1 MHTQT
6 GTRSELTTGE
16 FDLLEAFV
24 KRPHRVLSRD
34 DLMDL
39 LRGHEWAPLDRSID
53 NLVSRLRKKIEPD
66 PERPR
71 VIKTVRGVGYALA
84 TDVKR
89 PKS

>member
-1 MHTQT
+1 
-6 GTRSELTTGE
+6 
-16 FDLLEAFV
+16 
-24 KRPHRVLSRD
+24 
-34 DLMDL
+34 MDL